1 MRYISLNFTRSANPA
16 LGMPIN
22 LIGAYPRWT
31 GKRVGYWL
39 ACLLASL
46 CLSVTGCSKPLPE
59 QALRES
65 IGKLEQAALKKDSS
79 EFFEFFAEDFSGSDG
94 LDRESFRRY
103 VQLVWLQNKDIGVQM
118 GPLDV
123 KLMDD
128 RATVDFTV
136 ALSGGQGLLPD
147 RGQIYQVQTG
157 WRREGDDWR
166 LISATWKPV
175 L

>member
-1 MRYISLNFTRSANPA
+1 MRYISLNFTRSADPA
-16 LGMPIN
+16 LGLPIN
-22 LIGAYPRWT
+22 PIGAYPRWT
-31 GKRVGYWL
+31 GKRVRHWL
-39 ACLLASL
+39 ACLLTSL
-46 CLSVTGCSKPLPE
+46 CLSLASCSKPPPE
-59 QALRES
+59 QALRAS
-65 IGKLEQAALKKDSS
+65 ISKMEQAAQKKDAG
-79 EFFEFFAEDFSGSDG
+79 EFFGYFAEDFSGSDG

-103 VQLVWLQNKDIGVQM
+103 VQLVWLQNKDVGIQM

-123 KLMDD
+123 KLMED

-147 RGQIYQVQTG
+147 RGQVYQVQTG
-157 WRREGDDWR
+157 WRLADDEWS

>member
-1 MRYISLNFTRSANPA
+1 L
-16 LGMPIN
+16 
-22 LIGAYPRWT
+22 
-31 GKRVGYWL
+31 
-39 ACLLASL
+39 
-46 CLSVTGCSKPLPE
+46 TGCSKPPPE
-59 QALRES
+59 QALRET
-65 IGKLEQAALKKDSS
+65 IGKLEQAALKKDGG
-79 EFFEFFAEDFSGSDG
+79 EFFEYFADDFSGSDG

-103 VQLVWLQNKDIGVQM
+103 VQLVWLQNKDVGVQM

-123 KLMDD
+123 KLMQD

-157 WRREGDDWR
+157 WRMDGDDWR

>member
-1 MRYISLNFTRSANPA
+1 MA
-16 LGMPIN
+16 
-22 LIGAYPRWT
+22 
-31 GKRVGYWL
+31 
-39 ACLLASL
+39 
-46 CLSVTGCSKPLPE
+46 GCSKLPPE

-65 IGKLEQAALKKDSS
+65 IGKMEQAALKKDAG
-79 EFFEFFAEDFSGSDG
+79 EFFEYFAEDFSGSNA

-103 VQLVWLQNKDIGVQM
+103 VQLVWLQNKDVGVQM

-123 KLMDD
+123 KLMND

-147 RGQIYQVQTG
+147 RGQVYQVQTG
-157 WRREGDDWR
+157 WRMEGDDWR

>member
-1 MRYISLNFTRSANPA
+1 M
-16 LGMPIN
+16 
-22 LIGAYPRWT
+22 
-31 GKRVGYWL
+31 
-39 ACLLASL
+39 
-46 CLSVTGCSKPLPE
+46 
-59 QALRES
+59 RES
-65 IGKLEQAALKKDSS
+65 IGKLEQAALKKDAG
-79 EFFEFFAEDFSGSDG
+79 EFFGYFAEDFSGSDG

-103 VQLVWLQNKDIGVQM
+103 VQLVWLQNKDVGVTM

-136 ALSGGQGLLPD
+136 ALSGGQGLLSD

-157 WRREGDDWR
+157 WRIEDEEWR
-166 LISATWKPV
+166 LISASWKPV

>member
-1 MRYISLNFTRSANPA
+1 MRYISLNFIRAARPA
-16 LGMPIN
+16 LGVPIN
-22 LIGAYPRWT
+22 PIGAYPRST
-31 GKRVGYWL
+31 GKRVAYWA

-46 CLSVTGCSKPLPE
+46 CFSLTGCSKPPPE

-65 IGKLEQAALKKDSS
+65 IGKLEQAALRKDSS
-79 EFFEFFAEDFSGSDG
+79 EFFEYFAEDFSGSEG

-103 VQLVWLQNKDIGVQM
+103 VQLIWLQNKDVGVQM

-136 ALSGGQGLLPD
+136 ALSGGKGLLPE
-147 RGQIYQVQTG
+147 RGQIFQVQTG
-157 WRREGDDWR
+157 WRLEGDDWR
-166 LISATWKPV
+166 LISASWKPS